1 MGRPSTREKKLK
13 DGYYIEVRNKGS
25 KSGIKLRRET
35 LEEMKQTVIDYS
47 RSKDIVVLGESL
59 NGKWVEKEN
68 EKKKKK
74 AAAKLAREKA
84 KVKAKADKAAE
95 AKK

>member
-13 DGYYIEVRNKGS
+13 DGFYIEVRNKGS

-35 LEEMKQTVIDYS
+35 LEEMEQTVIDYS
-47 RSKDIVVLGESL
+47 RSKDIVVLGESK
-59 NGKWVEKEN
+59 NGKWVDKEKEA
-68 EKKKKK
+68 KKKKK
-74 AAAKLAREKA
+74 LKAEKA
-84 KVKAKADKAAE
+84 AKAKAAAQ